1 MKRILTAIVV
11 AILLALT
18 AVSLAPPTRASTSAP
33 TWTAGDYWVY
43 NVTGFSFG
51 IGSTGSGTYRLDV
64 LGQQSITLASTT
76 YTTYHLK
83 LNVTVTVTQG
93 STTTTISLPGD
104 IWLRTSD
111 FAPVKQSLSFSFLT
125 STITETQTN
134 TPPPGRQWPLT
145 PGATWSANYMVESVS
160 ALGSIISTTYSNDTA
175 SYSVQADTSVTVP
188 AGTFSAT
195 PLKEAAPS
203 GSYNLSYWS
212 STAGGP
218 VREDTVDAF
227 GSTTTSLQLKSY
239 NYQAGGSVGG
249 LFLGLP
255 LLAWIAI
262 IAVIVIVVA
271 ALVFLRM
278 RKPRAPQAMMPPQ
291 PGAPPMQPGAQPPSG
306 GEQMPPGPPPQP

>member
-11 AILLALT
+11 ALLMVVT

-51 IGSTGSGTYRLDV
+51 IGTSGSGTWRLDM
-64 LGQQSITLASTT
+64 LGQQSITVGSTS
-76 YTTYHLK
+76 YNTYHLK
-83 LNVTVTVTQG
+83 LNVTITVTQG

-111 FAPVKQSLSFSFLT
+111 FAPVKQSMSLSFLG
-125 STITETQTN
+125 STFSETQTN

-145 PGATWSANYMVESVS
+145 PGATWSASYMVTSVS
-160 ALGSIISTTYSNDTA
+160 ALGSIISTTYRNDTSA
-175 SYSVQADTSVTVP
+175 YSVQADTSLTVP
-188 AGTFSAT
+188 AGTFTVT
-195 PLKEAAPS
+195 PLKESAPD

-218 VREDTVDAF
+218 VREDTVDVF
-227 GSTTTSLQLKSY
+227 GTTTTSLALKSY
-239 NYQAGGSVGG
+239 NYQSGTAVGG

-278 RKPRAPQAMMPPQ
+278 RKPRAPQAMMPP
-291 PGAPPMQPGAQPPSG
+291 PAGAPPMQPGAQPPAG